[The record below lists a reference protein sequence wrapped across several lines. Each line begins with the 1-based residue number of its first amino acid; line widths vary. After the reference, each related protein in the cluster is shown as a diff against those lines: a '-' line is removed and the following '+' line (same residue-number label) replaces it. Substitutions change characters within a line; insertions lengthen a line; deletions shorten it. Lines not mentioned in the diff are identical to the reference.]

1 MRLWCN
7 FSPWTSIY
15 FLLTSLRPALNHV
28 ACCAKPGFIHVLSC
42 FFSTFGFVANLPAW
56 CAKKDIT
63 GVIANRP
70 DLAISLKAT
79 STSTNSTKLNH
90 AGFAIREK
98 INFWR
103 NFSDSLSQLHLRM
116 LMSSSSSKA
125 RARKKREREL
135 WVPQT
140 HLNLS
145 QCQLFLSIWIIF
157 VFSPRLVE
165 SNESFNLKLSSR
177 IA

>member
-1 MRLWCN
+1 MVQLFSMNINLFFVDVASTGIKSRRLLRQTRLY
-7 FSPWTSIY
+7 SR
-15 FLLTSLRPALNHV
+15 SL
-28 ACCAKPGFIHVLSC
+28 VLV
-42 FFSTFGFVANLPAW
+42 STFGFIANLPAW

-98 INFWR
+98 ITFWR